1 MNPFVFFAQ
10 VVAPVLVE
18 VAVDDE
24 GAEFEDGLG
33 SLESPAGAGDV
44 HAVFDQPSCRSLDD
58 AGGDRP
64 ALGEGGAYQV
74 FLLGGEVVR
83 AGVGAFAFGWG
94 VPEGGGAA
102 ADAGRVMPFPPV
114 YVAVTI
120 CALVEGSG
128 AVSQTRAASTSGE
141 RPVVQA
147 GLAAQAVVGV
157 RGRDHEY
164 IQVGSPLPDL
174 HQLPAQRG
182 RHGGRLAGRT
192 ARRALRQR
200 PNLQGCGLYR
210 AGRRLR
216 HGD

>member
-1 MNPFVFFAQ
+1 MAGVMNPFVFFAQ

-18 VAVDDE
+18 VAVGDE

-64 ALGEGGAYQV
+64 ALGEGGGVVQV

-102 ADAGRVMPFPPV
+102 ADAGRD
-114 YVAVTI
+114 
-120 CALVEGSG
+120 GG
-128 AVSQTRAASTSGE
+128 
-141 RPVVQA
+141 
-147 GLAAQAVVGV
+147 GLALEDLGGLFSGPGPGV
-157 RGRDHEY
+157 R
-164 IQVGSPLPDL
+164 V
-174 HQLPAQRG
+174 AF
-182 RHGGRLAGRT
+182 AGE
-192 ARRALRQR
+192 
-200 PNLQGCGLYR
+200 
-210 AGRRLR
+210 
-216 HGD
+216 